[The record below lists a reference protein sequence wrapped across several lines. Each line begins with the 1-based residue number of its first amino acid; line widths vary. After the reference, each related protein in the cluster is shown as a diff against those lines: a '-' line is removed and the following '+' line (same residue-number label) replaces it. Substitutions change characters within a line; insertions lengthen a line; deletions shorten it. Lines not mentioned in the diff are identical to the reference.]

1 MRMSVGRRYGDP
13 ARRWPDV
20 PARQTALRRG
30 FKSADEEKSRLEQRA
45 RDAQQDEADDPGARR
60 FNVSHPCNLHYC

>member
-30 FKSADEEKSRLEQRA
+30 FKSADEEKSRLEQRV
-45 RDAQQDEADDPGARR
+45 RDGFSVGEDVTALS
-60 FNVSHPCNLHYC
+60 F